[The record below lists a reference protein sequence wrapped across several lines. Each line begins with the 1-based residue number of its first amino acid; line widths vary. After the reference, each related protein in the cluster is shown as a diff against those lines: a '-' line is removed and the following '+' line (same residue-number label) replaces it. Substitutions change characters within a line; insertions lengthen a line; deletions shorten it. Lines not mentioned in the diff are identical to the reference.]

1 MTHSGQ
7 EIRSLTLPCPPTP
20 AGGGWCAEP
29 RSSHRPE
36 FSSRRF
42 ARRRRTMVA
51 RDSGTETDRG
61 RAPPR
66 PAHGENS
73 ARRGGLPGGLSGR
86 SLPAAAGPKCRAGGC
101 VPREGGGGGGERDR
115 RPRAALRRLLRSL
128 TFPSSPGGT
137 GEGSGAGG
145 RRRTGPGGRGRSE
158 LRVPPQPRAGRG
170 GRRGRGQGGRPGAV
184 TS

>member
-1 MTHSGQ
+1 MSPNACGRGMVCGAPLLAPPRVLIAAFRTAAAHDGGTGLRDGDGSGP
-7 EIRSLTLPCPPTP
+7 S
-20 AGGGWCAEP
+20 
-29 RSSHRPE
+29 
-36 FSSRRF
+36 
-42 ARRRRTMVA
+42 
-51 RDSGTETDRG
+51 
-61 RAPPR
+61 PPR

-101 VPREGGGGGGERDR
+101 VPREGGGRGRDR

>member
-61 RAPPR
+61 RAPP
-66 PAHGENS
+66 
-73 ARRGGLPGGLSGR
+73 ARRTARTRRGAAGCPGGCQGAPSPLPPGR
-86 SLPAAAGPKCRAGGC
+86 SAVRAAACRG
-101 VPREGGGGGGERDR
+101 RGGGGGRDR

>member
-1 MTHSGQ
+1 MSPNACG
-7 EIRSLTLPCPPTP
+7 R
-20 AGGGWCAEP
+20 G
-29 RSSHRPE
+29 
-36 FSSRRF
+36 
-42 ARRRRTMVA
+42 MVCGA
-51 RDSGTETDRG
+51 PLL
-61 RAPPR
+61 APPR
-66 PAHGENS
+66 VLIAAFRTAAAHDGGTGLRDGDGS
-73 ARRGGLPGGLSGR
+73 GPSPPPPGARRELGAARRAARGAVRALPPRCRRAEVPCGR
-86 SLPAAAGPKCRAGGC
+86 LRAA
-101 VPREGGGGGGERDR
+101 GGGGGGERDR